1 MSYPIVIPV
10 RDGFSEQ
17 DVWRAALGPFEPLH
31 VVGHKCDALDA
42 PQWLPLGA
50 TRWCS
55 YGRTAV
61 VLKVNREP
69 SRWD

>member
-31 VVGHKCDALDA
+31 VVSHKCDALDA
-42 PQWLPLGA
+42 PQWLPAGA
-50 TRWCS
+50 TRAAFFGPT
-55 YGRTAV
+55 GRVA
-61 VLKVNREP
+61 NREP
-69 SRWD
+69 SRRD